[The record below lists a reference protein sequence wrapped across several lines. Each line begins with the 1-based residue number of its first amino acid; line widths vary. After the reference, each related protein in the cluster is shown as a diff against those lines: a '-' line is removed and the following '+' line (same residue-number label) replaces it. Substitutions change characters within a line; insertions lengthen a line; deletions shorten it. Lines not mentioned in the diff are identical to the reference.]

1 MKIVILNNYRKC
13 ALTLLFSFVVSFA
26 ALAQTKSVTGTVLDE
41 RNQPLPG
48 ATVRSNAGKAVATD
62 EHGKFTIVVSPND
75 KTLTVTFIGY
85 SDQTVL
91 IGSNINFTVHLG
103 ASSKS
108 LNDVVIIGYGSQR
121 RKDVTG
127 SVASVSGATLSEVPA
142 PNLIDQLKGRTAG
155 VDIVSNGS
163 TPGSAGQIRIRG
175 NRTITQGNN
184 DAQDGP
190 LIVLDGIP
198 YPGSINDF
206 APEDIVNIDILKDAS
221 ATAIYG
227 SRGSGGVI
235 MVTTK
240 RGKAGKAVIS
250 YDAYYGDTKV
260 IGEYKVYNGPGYA
273 KFKQDAATLN
283 TLNPGQTAYPLTT
296 SEQAA
301 LAAGVSTDWQKLI
314 YRTAPTQS
322 HQIGV
327 SGGNESTQ
335 FSIGAGYYRQD
346 GVVVNQY
353 FSRSDV
359 RTTIDHRI
367 SDRVKVGIN
376 SINSLRYQSFPGGGG
391 VPGGII
397 RITPLAS
404 VYNADGSVNLFP
416 NIGGIDAAA
425 VSPYTLISKAS
436 SIYDLTRRYSTFN
449 SLYGEVNIL
458 DGLKYRVNVGLNFIQ
473 ENGNGYNGTL
483 TWTNSN
489 ATLNNASLYNNEQWN
504 VNMQNLLT
512 YNKVFGQKH
521 HIDFVGGYEIT
532 KDHNKNS
539 QFGVTGVPFD
549 SILNSNFNL
558 ASGTIT
564 ASPTGNSFS
573 EQGLLS
579 YMGRLAYGFDDRYN
593 VTITVRRDGASSL
606 APGHQWFTYPALGLG
621 WNVTNESFMKGVT
634 WLNNLKL
641 RGGYGI
647 SGNRNVG
654 AYATLGALTGS
665 AYNFG
670 NSGGALAYTVGSVPN
685 PTLAWQSTAQT
696 DIGLEF
702 ALLNNRITGN
712 IDVYNQNTKN
722 ILLNVSLPPSTGT
735 QSAFENL
742 GKTNGKGI
750 EINLTTVN
758 IRTNGGISWSTD
770 YSFAVNRE
778 KITQLTTPSQQ
789 FDIGNGWF
797 VGQPLSVIYDVK
809 KIGIWQTADQA
820 SGALAKQTSPVQH
833 PGQIRV
839 QDLDGNGII
848 DQNDRQIIGNFQPKW
863 EGGLT
868 NRFSY
873 KSFDLSV
880 VMYARMG
887 MKVLLP
893 YLTDDGGS
901 NGYAFFNQ
909 GRVNQVKTNYWTPSN
924 PTNDFPAPDAS
935 TDRFLYAST
944 LGYADGSFI
953 KCRSINI
960 GYTFPG
966 DLAKKIRLTSLRV
979 YANATNP
986 FIIYAPAVR
995 EGLTLDP
1002 EGNGYGGS
1010 VSSNAGGN
1018 TAVQGR
1024 QISVNLNNPSTRM
1037 FTVGINAK
1045 F

>member
-1 MKIVILNNYRKC
+1 MKKSILNIYGKY
-13 ALTLLFSFVVSFA
+13 ALTMLFSIMVSFA
-26 ALAQTKSVTGTVLDE
+26 ALAQTKSITGIVLDDK
-41 RNQPLPG
+41 NQPLPG
-48 ATVRSNAGKAVATD
+48 ATIHSTISKTTAATD
-62 EHGKFTIVVSPND
+62 INGKFTINVTAD
-75 KTLTVTFIGY
+75 EKTLVVTFVGFT
-85 SDQTVL
+85 DQEVAL
-91 IGSNINFTVHLG
+91 GSQTNFTVHLSL
-103 ASSKS
+103 SSKS
-108 LNDVVIIGYGSQR
+108 LNDVVVVGYGSQR

-127 SVASVSGATLSEVPA
+127 SVASVSAATLSEVPA

-155 VDIVSNGS
+155 VSIVSNGS

-190 LIVLDGIP
+190 LLVLDGIP

-206 APEDIVNIDILKDAS
+206 APEDIVSIDILKDAS

-227 SRGSGGVI
+227 SRGAGGVI
-235 MVTTK
+235 LVTTK
-240 RGKAGKAVIS
+240 RGKTGKSVIS
-250 YDAYYGDTKV
+250 YDAYYGDAKV
-260 IGEYKVYNGPGYA
+260 LGEYKVYDGAGYA
-273 KFKQDAATLN
+273 KFKNDAATLN
-283 TLNPGQTAYPLTT
+283 TLNPGQSAYAATPAET
-296 SEQAA
+296 AA

-322 HQIGV
+322 HQIGI
-327 SGGNESTQ
+327 SGGSDGTQ

-346 GVVVNQY
+346 GIVVNQY
-353 FSRSDV
+353 FSRTDL

-367 SDRVKVGIN
+367 NNRIKVGIN

-391 VPGGII
+391 VPGGVV

-404 VYNADGSVNLFP
+404 VFNTDGSVNLFP

-425 VSPYTLISKAS
+425 VSPYTLITKAS

-449 SLYGEVNIL
+449 SIYGEVNII
-458 DGLKYRVNVGLNFIQ
+458 DGLKFRVNAGLNFIQ

-489 ATLNNASLYNNEQWN
+489 PTLNNASLYNNEQWN
-504 VNMQNLLT
+504 VNIQNLLT
-512 YNKVFGQKH
+512 YNRIFARKH
-521 HIDFVGGYEIT
+521 RVDFVAGYEIT

-539 QFGVTGVPFD
+539 NFNTTGVPAD
-549 SILNSNFNL
+549 YMYNSNFNL
-558 ASGTIT
+558 ASGTIS
-564 ASPTGNSFS
+564 AGGSFT

-579 YMGRLAYGFDDRYN
+579 YMTRLAYGFDDRYN
-593 VTITVRRDGASSL
+593 LTVTVRRDGASSL

-621 WNVTNESFMKGVT
+621 WNITNESFMKGIS

-654 AYATLGALTGS
+654 AYATIGSLGAS

-670 NSGGALAYTVGSVPN
+670 SSSGALAYTVNQLPN
-685 PTLAWQSTAQT
+685 YSLGWQSTAQT

-702 ALLNNRITGN
+702 SILNNRISGN
-712 IDVYNQNTKN
+712 VDVYNQNTKD
-722 ILLNVSLPPSTGT
+722 ILLLVQLPPSIGNNT
-735 QSAFENL
+735 FKNL

-758 IRTNGGISWSTD
+758 VLSKTGFSWSTD
-770 YSFAVNRE
+770 YSFSANRE
-778 KITQLTTPSQQ
+778 KITQLTTPAQQ
-789 FDIGNGWF
+789 NDIGNGWF

-809 KIGIWQTADQA
+809 KIGIWQTADKT
-820 SGALAKQTSPVQH
+820 SGALAKQTSPVQY
-833 PGQIRV
+833 PGQIRI
-839 QDLDGNGII
+839 QDVDNNGII
-848 DQNDRQIIGNFQPKW
+848 NSNDRQILGNFQPNW

-873 KSFDLSV
+873 KSIDFSV

-893 YLTDDGGS
+893 YFTADGGGS
-901 NGYAFFNQ
+901 GYPFFNQ
-909 GRVNQVKTNYWTPSN
+909 GRVNQIKTNYWTPTN

-935 TDRFLYAST
+935 TDRLLYGST
-944 LGYADGSFI
+944 LGYYDGSFI

-960 GYTFPG
+960 GYALPV
-966 DLAKKIRLTSLRV
+966 DLVKKINMTSLRI
-979 YANATNP
+979 YANVTNP
-986 FIIYAPAVR
+986 FILYSPIVR
-995 EGLTLDP
+995 DGLALDP

-1037 FTVGINAK
+1037 FTVGVNAK